1 LLEQQPPA
9 IVTVNRNFQES
20 TANSR

>member
-9 IVTVNRNFQES
+9 IVTANRNFQES